1 MPSMNPWPREGYQAS
16 GWGGATTGRTKKWLN
31 AFLGTSR
38 ERYRTKVVSPGQS
51 IV

>member
-1 MPSMNPWPREGYQAS
+1 MPSMKPWLREGYQAS
-16 GWGGATTGRTKKWLN
+16 GWGRAITGRTKKWLN